1 VPAASDSRARTRARP
16 SGRRTG
22 ARRPPVTHAG
32 TRSRHPAGKR
42 RPRSTPLFV
51 LLAIVVSALVVM
63 GLVMVLS
70 ASSVQALRDFG
81 SSWIVFQRQAMWVFI
96 GSVALAITLR
106 VDYRIWRRPAVPFAL
121 LALALLVVV
130 LVPGLGVSVRGSSR
144 WLGTGQFRV
153 QPSEMAK
160 LAILLFAADL
170 LARRGAKG
178 DVGAAVKPVVVVF
191 GAAAFLVMMQPD
203 MGTTLVL
210 GCIVLSLLFVGGIEL
225 RALGKLL
232 GFAAVGALLLGLVES
247 YRRARLFSFLNPWKD
262 AGNTGYQIVQSLVGL
277 GSGGLTGLG
286 LGASRAKWGFLP
298 NAYTDFIFAI
308 IGEEL
313 GLLGTL
319 LVISLFAAFAVLG
332 VRIALKAPDRF
343 GSLLAAGITAWVVGQ
358 ALINI
363 GAVIG
368 VLPVT
373 GVPLPFISFG
383 GSSLVITMAAAGMLL
398 NVARQT
404 R

>member
-1 VPAASDSRARTRARP
+1 MPATAERTRTR
-16 SGRRTG
+16 
-22 ARRPPVTHAG
+22 RRPATSNRRKPKA
-32 TRSRHPAGKR
+32 PA
-42 RPRSTPLFV
+42 RSTPLFV
-51 LLAIVVSALVVM
+51 LLAIDVSALVVV

-81 SSWIVFQRQAMWVFI
+81 SSWVVFQRQAMWVLI
-96 GSVALAITLR
+96 GAVGLFLAVRT
-106 VDYRIWRRPAVPFAL
+106 DYRHWQRPAVPSVLVAL
-121 LALALLVVV
+121 GLLVVV

-144 WLGTGQFRV
+144 WLGTGQFRI
-153 QPSEMAK
+153 QPSEFAK
-160 LAILLFAADL
+160 LAILLFTADV

-178 DVGAAVKPVVVVF
+178 DVRTALRPVLLVSGFAAL
-191 GAAAFLVMMQPD
+191 LVMGQPD

-210 GCIVLSLLFVGGIEL
+210 GCIVLALLFVGGVEL
-225 RALGKLL
+225 RTLGGLI
-232 GFAAVGALLLGLVES
+232 GVAAGGALLLGLVEG

-262 AGNTGYQIVQSLVGL
+262 AGNSGYQIVQSLVGL
-277 GSGGLTGLG
+277 ASGHWTGLG

-313 GLLGTL
+313 GLIGTL
-319 LVISLFAAFAVLG
+319 LVIGLFVAFAILG
-332 VRIALKAPDRF
+332 VRTALKAPDRF
-343 GSLLAAGITAWVVGQ
+343 GALLAAGITAWVVGQ

-373 GVPLPFISFG
+373 GVPLPFVSFG
-383 GSSLVITMAAAGMLL
+383 GSSLVITMGAAGILM
-398 NVARQT
+398 NIARQT

>member
-1 VPAASDSRARTRARP
+1 M
-16 SGRRTG
+16 
-22 ARRPPVTHAG
+22 
-32 TRSRHPAGKR
+32 
-42 RPRSTPLFV
+42 
-51 LLAIVVSALVVM
+51 VVSALVVV

-70 ASSVQALRDFG
+70 ASSVEALRDFG
-81 SSWIVFQRQAMWVFI
+81 SSWVVFQRQAMWVVI
-96 GSVALAITLR
+96 GAVALLLAVRT
-106 VDYRIWRRPAVPFAL
+106 DYRRWQRPAVPLVLVAL
-121 LALALLVVV
+121 GLLLVV

-144 WLGTGQFRV
+144 WIGVGQFRI
-153 QPSEMAK
+153 QPSEFAK
-160 LAILLFAADL
+160 LALLLFTADV

-178 DVGAAVKPVVVVF
+178 DVRTALRPVLVVF
-191 GAAAFLVMMQPD
+191 GVAAFLVMGQPD

-210 GCIVLSLLFVGGIEL
+210 GCIVLALLFVGGVEL
-225 RALGKLL
+225 RTLGGLV
-232 GFAAVGALLLGLVES
+232 GVAMGGALLLGLVEG
-247 YRRARLFSFLNPWKD
+247 YRRARLFSFLHPWKD

-277 GSGGLTGLG
+277 ASGHWTGLG

-313 GLLGTL
+313 GLIGTL
-319 LVISLFAAFAVLG
+319 LVIGLFVAFAILG
-332 VRIALKAPDRF
+332 VRTALKAPDRF
-343 GSLLAAGITAWVVGQ
+343 GALLAAGITAWVVGQ

-373 GVPLPFISFG
+373 GVPLPFVSFG
-383 GSSLVITMAAAGMLL
+383 GSSLVITMGAAGILL
-398 NVARQT
+398 NIARQT

>member
-1 VPAASDSRARTRARP
+1 M
-16 SGRRTG
+16 
-22 ARRPPVTHAG
+22 
-32 TRSRHPAGKR
+32 
-42 RPRSTPLFV
+42 
-51 LLAIVVSALVVM
+51 VVSALVVM

-96 GSVALAITLR
+96 GSVALVLTLR
-106 VDYRIWRRPAVPFAL
+106 VDYRFWRKPAVPFVL

-160 LAILLFAADL
+160 LAILLFVADL
-170 LARRGAKG
+170 LARRGSKG
-178 DVGAAVKPVVVVF
+178 DVRAAVKPVIVVF
-191 GAAAFLVMMQPD
+191 GAAAVLVMAQPD

-210 GCIVLSLLFVGGIEL
+210 GCIVVSLLFVGGIEL
-225 RALGKLL
+225 RTLGGLMGL
-232 GFAAVGALLLGLVES
+232 AAAGALLLGLVET

-313 GLLGTL
+313 GLMGTL
-319 LVISLFAAFAVLG
+319 VVIALFAGFAVLG
-332 VRIALKAPDRF
+332 VRVALKAPDRF

>member
-1 VPAASDSRARTRARP
+1 
-16 SGRRTG
+16 
-22 ARRPPVTHAG
+22 
-32 TRSRHPAGKR
+32 
-42 RPRSTPLFV
+42 
-51 LLAIVVSALVVM
+51 
-63 GLVMVLS
+63 MVLS

-81 SSWIVFQRQAMWVFI
+81 SSWVVFERQAMWVLI
-96 GSVALAITLR
+96 GSVALALAVRT
-106 VDYRIWRRPAVPFAL
+106 DYRRWQRPALPFMLVAL
-121 LALALLVVV
+121 GLLVVV

-144 WLGTGQFRV
+144 WIGSGQFRI
-153 QPSEMAK
+153 QPSEFAK
-160 LAILLFAADL
+160 LALLLFTADI

-178 DVGAAVKPVVVVF
+178 GVRTALRPVLVVF
-191 GAAAFLVMMQPD
+191 GVAAFLVMGQPD

-225 RALGKLL
+225 RTLGGLV
-232 GFAAVGALLLGLVES
+232 GIATGGALLLGLVES

-262 AGNTGYQIVQSLVGL
+262 AGNSGYQIVQSLVGL
-277 GSGGLTGLG
+277 ASGHWTGLG

-313 GLLGTL
+313 GLIGTL
-319 LVISLFAAFAVLG
+319 LVIGLFIAFAIIG
-332 VRIALKAPDRF
+332 VRTALKAPDRF
-343 GSLLAAGITAWVVGQ
+343 GALLAAGITAWVVGQ

-383 GSSLVITMAAAGMLL
+383 GSSLVITMGAAGILL
-398 NVARQT
+398 NIARQT

>member
-1 VPAASDSRARTRARP
+1 MD
-16 SGRRTG
+16 
-22 ARRPPVTHAG
+22 
-32 TRSRHPAGKR
+32 
-42 RPRSTPLFV
+42 
-51 LLAIVVSALVVM
+51 VSALVVV

-81 SSWIVFQRQAMWVFI
+81 SSWVVFQRQAMWVFI
-96 GSVALAITLR
+96 GAVALLVAVR
-106 VDYRIWRRPAVPFAL
+106 VDYRRWQRPAVPFVLVAL
-121 LALALLVVV
+121 GLLLVV

-144 WLGTGQFRV
+144 WIGSGQLRV
-153 QPSEMAK
+153 QPSEFAK
-160 LAILLFAADL
+160 LAMLLFVADV

-178 DVGAAVKPVVVVF
+178 SVRTALKPILVVF
-191 GAAAFLVMMQPD
+191 GFAAVLVMAQPD

-225 RALGKLL
+225 RTLGGLV
-232 GFAAVGALLLGLVES
+232 GVAAGGALVLGLVEG

-277 GSGGLTGLG
+277 ASGHWTGLG

-313 GLLGTL
+313 GLIGTL
-319 LVISLFAAFAVLG
+319 LVIGLFVAFAVLG
-332 VRIALKAPDRF
+332 VRTALKAPDRF
-343 GSLLAAGITAWVVGQ
+343 GALLASGITAWVVGQ

-373 GVPLPFISFG
+373 GVPLPFVSFG
-383 GSSLVITMAAAGMLL
+383 GSSLVITMGAAGILL
-398 NVARQT
+398 NIARQT

>member
-1 VPAASDSRARTRARP
+1 VKQ
-16 SGRRTG
+16 
-22 ARRPPVTHAG
+22 AG

-51 LLAIVVSALVVM
+51 LLAVVVSALVVM

-106 VDYRIWRRPAVPFAL
+106 VDYRVWRKPAVPFAL
-121 LALALLVVV
+121 VALGLLLVV

-191 GAAAFLVMMQPD
+191 GAAALLVMMQPD

-225 RALGKLL
+225 RSLGKLL

-313 GLLGTL
+313 GLL
-319 LVISLFAAFAVLG
+319 VISLFAAFAVLG

-343 GSLLAAGITAWVVGQ
+343 GALLAAGITAWVVGQ

-398 NVARQT
+398 NVARQA

>member
-1 VPAASDSRARTRARP
+1 VAATTERVRAR
-16 SGRRTG
+16 
-22 ARRPPVTHAG
+22 RRPAPARKTKTKT
-32 TRSRHPAGKR
+32 TRSASRS
-42 RPRSTPLFV
+42 RSTPLFV
-51 LLAIVVSALVVM
+51 LLAMDVSALVVV

-81 SSWIVFQRQAMWVFI
+81 SSWVVFQRQAMWVVI
-96 GSVALAITLR
+96 GAVALLLAVRT
-106 VDYRIWRRPAVPFAL
+106 DYSRWRKPAVPLVL
-121 LALALLVVV
+121 LALGLLVVV

-144 WLGTGQFRV
+144 WLGSGQFRI
-153 QPSEMAK
+153 QPSEFAK
-160 LAILLFAADL
+160 LAILLFTADL

-178 DVGAAVKPVVVVF
+178 DVRTALRPVLLVF
-191 GAAAFLVMMQPD
+191 GFAAFLVMGQPD

-210 GCIVLSLLFVGGIEL
+210 GCIVLALLFVGGVEL
-225 RALGKLL
+225 RTLGSLV
-232 GFAAVGALLLGLVES
+232 GIATGGALLLGLVEG

-277 GSGGLTGLG
+277 ASGHWTGLG

-319 LVISLFAAFAVLG
+319 LVIALFVAFAVLG
-332 VRIALKAPDRF
+332 VRTALKAPDRF
-343 GSLLAAGITAWVVGQ
+343 GALLAAGITAWVVGQ

-373 GVPLPFISFG
+373 GVPLPFVSFG
-383 GSSLVITMAAAGMLL
+383 GSSLVITMGAAGILL
-398 NVARQT
+398 NIARQT

>member
-1 VPAASDSRARTRARP
+1 MPVTTERARRASPR
-16 SGRRTG
+16 
-22 ARRPPVTHAG
+22 
-32 TRSRHPAGKR
+32 R
-42 RPRSTPLFV
+42 RPRAAAQKAQKARSTALFV
-51 LLAIVVSALVVM
+51 LLAMDVSALVVV

-81 SSWIVFQRQAMWVFI
+81 SSWVVFQRQAMWVLI
-96 GSVALAITLR
+96 GAVGLLLAVRT
-106 VDYRIWRRPAVPFAL
+106 DYRKWRRPAVPFVL
-121 LALALLVVV
+121 LALGLLLVV

-144 WLGTGQFRV
+144 WVGSGQFRI
-153 QPSEMAK
+153 QPSEFAK
-160 LAILLFAADL
+160 LAILLFTADV

-178 DVGAAVKPVVVVF
+178 DARTALRPILLVF
-191 GAAAFLVMMQPD
+191 GIAAFLVMGQPD

-210 GCIVLSLLFVGGIEL
+210 GCIVLALLFVGGVEL
-225 RALGKLL
+225 RTLGGLM
-232 GFAAVGALLLGLVES
+232 GVASGGALLLGLVEG

-277 GSGGLTGLG
+277 ASGHWTGLG

-319 LVISLFAAFAVLG
+319 LVISLFVAFAILG
-332 VRIALKAPDRF
+332 VRTALKAPDRF
-343 GSLLAAGITAWVVGQ
+343 GALLAAGITAWVVGQ

-373 GVPLPFISFG
+373 GVPLPFVSFG
-383 GSSLVITMAAAGMLL
+383 GSSLVITMGAAGILL
-398 NVARQT
+398 NIARQS

>member
-1 VPAASDSRARTRARP
+1 VPAVAERVRARGRPASSHARKP
-16 SGRRTG
+16 G
-22 ARRPPVTHAG
+22 AR
-32 TRSRHPAGKR
+32 SQS
-42 RPRSTPLFV
+42 RSTPLFV
-51 LLAIVVSALVVM
+51 LLAMDISALVVV

-81 SSWIVFQRQAMWVFI
+81 SSWVVFQRQAMWMFI
-96 GSVALAITLR
+96 GGIALLIALR
-106 VDYRIWRRPAVPFAL
+106 VDYRRWQKPAVPLVFVAL
-121 LALALLVVV
+121 GLLLVV

-144 WLGTGQFRV
+144 WIGTGQFRI
-153 QPSEMAK
+153 QPSEFAK
-160 LAILLFAADL
+160 LAILLFTADL
-170 LARRGAKG
+170 LARRGSKG
-178 DVGAAVKPVVVVF
+178 DVRRALRPVLLVAGFAAV
-191 GAAAFLVMMQPD
+191 LVMAQPD

-210 GCIVLSLLFVGGIEL
+210 SCIVLSLLFVGGVEL
-225 RALGKLL
+225 RTLGGVL
-232 GFAAVGALLLGLVES
+232 GVAAGGALLLGLVES
-247 YRRARLFSFLNPWKD
+247 YRRARLFTFLHPWKD

-277 GSGGLTGLG
+277 ASGHWTGLG

-313 GLLGTL
+313 GLIGTL
-319 LVISLFAAFAVLG
+319 LVIGLFVAFAVFG
-332 VRIALKAPDRF
+332 VRTALKAPDRF
-343 GSLLAAGITAWVVGQ
+343 GALLAAGITAWVVGQ

-383 GSSLVITMAAAGMLL
+383 GSSLVITMGAAGILL
-398 NVARQT
+398 NIARQT